1 MFLKSRLVAFAP
13 AIAALAV
20 AVPAMATA
28 ATTPVGKPVV
38 TGPSCPAGYAG
49 PTNPATGCPY
59 YLMSYTVQYPGG
71 PTLHCPVILNSPA
84 PPAGVPEGCN
94 GVGAPN

>member
-1 MFLKSRLVAFAP
+1 MFLKNRLAAFALV
-13 AIAALAV
+13 IAALSV
-20 AVPAMATA
+20 AAPGIATA
-28 ATTPVGKPVV
+28 ASTPAGKPVV
-38 TGPSCPAGYAG
+38 TGPSCPADYAG

-71 PTLHCPVILNSPA
+71 PTLHCPVILSAPA
-84 PPAGVPEGCN
+84 PQAGVPEGCN